1 MILLEPAVRF
11 VEGLGAKMGAKVLRT
26 LELLQHFGAQL
37 PMPHARKLE
46 GEDLYELRIRQSTDI
61 CRIFYFHFRKGTS
74 VVTSGYVKKSQMTSR
89 QEIRRA
95 VCYETATCREIGNE
109 IGVT

>member
-1 MILLEPAVRF
+1 MRFEVVLLEPAARF

-46 GEDLYELRIRQSTDI
+46 GEGLYELRVRQSTDI
-61 CRIFYFHFRKGTS
+61 GRMFYFHFSKGTY
-74 VVTSGYVKKSQMTSR
+74 VVTSGYVKKSQKKSR

-95 VCYETATCREIGNE
+95 V
-109 IGVT
+109 